1 MAWHDRT
8 PWAARAEQQTRV
20 VDEIAAA
27 VDAFRNG
34 AASFNVTRKRIEDAL
49 DGDARVIR
57 VPGGQQHNP
66 EVQS

>member
-8 PWAARAEQQTRV
+8 PWAARAAQQTRV

-27 VDAFRNG
+27 IDTFRKG
-34 AASFNVTRKRIEDAL
+34 GASFNVTRKRIEDLL
-49 DGDARVIR
+49 DGDAKVIR
-57 VPGGQQHNP
+57 VPGKQHNP